1 MTPDPSVPSTPGA
14 APAPAPNRD
23 FYHDP
28 RVVAFCSGRLEGLF
42 HAFAYSNDV
51 WKADPFDVESIHAAA
66 RNWFDRTV
74 NRVQEASGLSSG
86 RILLLLGESGS
97 GKTHLMRAFRN
108 RVHASHR
115 GYCGY
120 MQMTAFTGQYGRYVL
135 NNLIESLDRPYYEP
149 ESACSGLMR
158 ISNALAESPGIS
170 TDGEI
175 EQLREGELDQAAIDR
190 IIGAM
195 ADRVILDERFHEIDV
210 YLVQALLYLQCDD
223 PRIKARVLKYLRC
236 EDLTPHDRRLL
247 GGIVPCTYPDAPHW
261 VIQRLGQVIWAID
274 RVPLVLCVDQLEDV
288 FDLDEAAVKFR
299 KAMATLC
306 DLVSRLPSA
315 IVVISCLENFY
326 DELKKLVTKPIKDRL
341 ENDPRPIGLQT
352 PCDRAQVENLIGR
365 RLKHLFEMSHAP
377 YNESESTFPLPD
389 ELVRRL
395 VGLRARDV
403 LLECHLYRE
412 RCVEE
417 GKMADYPFEGDG
429 DKRGTQLIDE
439 RLINEIEQAWNDDRQ
454 SYPEV
459 VPVDEAELAVILAA
473 AIRSA
478 AAELATGQKYEAQ
491 TDGRFVPVEVHG
503 ADDTLTRIL
512 AGVCNRS
519 PQGGWLGKQIEE
531 LMQRAGENT
540 PVAVRSTAYPTNPKA
555 AVTQLIGKLITRGGR
570 RVVVEDSDW
579 RIMQAFARFQQKHGA
594 DPAFAAWQKQTRPL
608 SSLESIRTILDL
620 SRSGNEPSPAKG
632 HNELPRESTSP
643 RARVAPTAPLLLGT
657 TTDRRSEILTLEP
670 SELTRHA
677 AFLGAPGSGKTTVA
691 MGLIEQLL
699 LDGIPAILIDRKGDL
714 CTYARP
720 GMELRAEL
728 NGPLAERG
736 ARLRREIEVALFTP
750 RRFDGRP
757 LSIAAV
763 PAGLGSL
770 PAHDRT
776 EAARFA
782 ASALAGMM
790 NYDDGKRDQSCLAI
804 LGRAIDLLSQEN
816 PQAPVSI
823 EELIRFID
831 EKDSSLVTEVGR
843 LDVKLFDRLVQDLET
858 LRLNHGDLLAARGE
872 PLDVE
877 FLLGIGRH
885 AIAGKTRLSIIS
897 TKFLGSTQDVQFWVA
912 QFLME
917 VARWISRSPAPDGVL
932 QAVLMFDEA
941 DLYLPAVKQPASK
954 EPMEHLLRRARS
966 AGLGLLLATQSPGD
980 FDYKCRENIRTWFV
994 GQVKETNSLAK
1005 MKPML
1010 SDCRVDV
1017 AAQLPG
1023 QTTGHFHMIHDGKA
1037 IAFKAEPSAVDPR
1050 QIPEEEILSLA
1061 RQSREPSR

>member
-1 MTPDPSVPSTPGA
+1 M
-14 APAPAPNRD
+14 
-23 FYHDP
+23 
-28 RVVAFCSGRLEGLF
+28 VAFCSGRLEGLF

-170 TDGEI
+170 ADGEL

-326 DELKKLVTKPIKDRL
+326 DELKKLLTRPIKDRL
-341 ENDPRPIGLQT
+341 ENDPRPIGLQS
-352 PCDRAQVENLIGR
+352 PCDRTEVENLISR
-365 RLKHLFEMSHAP
+365 RLKHLFDVTHAP
-377 YNESESTFPLPD
+377 YDQAEPTFPLPD
-389 ELVRRL
+389 ELVRKL

-412 RCVEE
+412 RCVQE
-417 GKMADYPFEGDG
+417 GKMADYPFEGGRDEA
-429 DKRGTQLIDE
+429 GTKVIKTEQS
-439 RLINEIEQAWNDDRQ
+439 INEIEQAWNDDRQ
-454 SYPEV
+454 SHPEV
-459 VPVDEAELAVILAA
+459 VPVEEAELAAILSA
-473 AIRSA
+473 AIRGA
-478 AAELATGQKYEAQ
+478 TAELGTGQSYEAE
-491 TDGRFVPVEVHG
+491 TNGRFVPVEIHA
-503 ADDTLTRIL
+503 ADDTVTRLL

-531 LMQRAGENT
+531 LMQRAGEHT

-555 AVTQLIGKLITRGGR
+555 AVSQLIGKLITRGGR

-579 RIMQAFARFQQKHGA
+579 RIMQAFARFKQKHGA
-594 DPAFAAWQKQTRPL
+594 DPAFTTWQKQTRPL
-608 SSLESIRTILDL
+608 SSLESLRTILDL
-620 SRSGNEPSPAKG
+620 NRSGGEPAASKVQ
-632 HNELPRESTSP
+632 NDVPRDSAALRT
-643 RARVAPTAPLLLGT
+643 RVAPSSPLLVGT

-670 SELTRHA
+670 ADLTRHA

-699 LDGIPAILIDRKGDL
+699 LERIPAILIDRKGDL

-720 GMELRAEL
+720 GMEPRAGL

-736 ARLRREIEVALFTP
+736 ARLRREVNVALFTP

-763 PAGLGSL
+763 PAGLGEL
-770 PAHDRT
+770 PAHERT

-782 ASALAGMM
+782 ASGLAGMM

-877 FLLGIGRH
+877 ALLGIGRH
-885 AIAGKTRLSIIS
+885 AIVGKTRMSIIS

-917 VARWISRSPAPDGVL
+917 VARWISRSPAPDGLL

-1023 QTTGHFHMIHDGKA
+1023 QATGHFHIITGGKA
-1037 IAFKAEPSAVDPR
+1037 VAFKAEPSAVDPR
-1050 QIPEEEILSLA
+1050 QIPEDEILSLA
-1061 RQSREPSR
+1061 RQSRERSL